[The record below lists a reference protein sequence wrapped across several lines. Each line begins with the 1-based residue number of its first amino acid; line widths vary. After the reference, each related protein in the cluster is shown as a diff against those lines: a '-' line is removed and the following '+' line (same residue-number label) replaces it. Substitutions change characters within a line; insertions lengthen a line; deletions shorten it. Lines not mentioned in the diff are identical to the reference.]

1 MRSRNIRTSTGGI
14 GTGLAALAAAFF
26 RFALLPPPNQWGT
39 PFQVASYMRGTIT
52 AVTSSLLGPFTA
64 VDPACPTPPANLMTL
79 DGTFYV
85 DPSGQPWMVCAH
97 EWPQTIDGTM
107 EAIRLT
113 PDLSHTIGD
122 PVLLFTASD
131 ASWITEE
138 IPAGVPNQLAPYI
151 TDDPSSPAPPR
162 LPAHAVVDVRE
173 ERGRQGRDDQRL
185 VTYRPTPPRSRAASR
200 GRGSSTGRCSAG
212 TAVTACSSTRSTAG

>member
-151 TDDPSSPAPPR
+151 TDDPQFPRTPTAPCSC
-162 LPAHAVVDVRE
+162 
-173 ERGRQGRDDQRL
+173 RGRRTRR
-185 VTYRPTPPRSRAASR
+185 TWPAR
-200 GRGSSTGRCSAG
+200 TGRSAACYVQTYATSKSG
-212 TAVTACSSTRSTAG
+212 GIEGPWQQHRPLFRGDSVTACSSTRSTAG